1 MWVLGFILF
10 MIFFYSNNSKKI
22 KKLERKSKDLSEK
35 RKETQKCRDY
45 YKK

>member
-22 KKLERKSKDLSEK
+22 KKLENKIKNESSIMKLA
-35 RKETQKCRDY
+35 TLP
-45 YKK
+45 